1 MNNIKYALIS
11 SLLAGL
17 STMIGTLP
25 IFFKIKN
32 QNKIISSSCAFAS
45 GIILSISIFDLLPE
59 GIKYFKINNSFI
71 VTIIYSLSFLLL
83 GIIIS
88 MILDN
93 YVEKKNNKNNLYKV
107 GLLSMIVLMLHNI
120 PEGMVTFIVSSKNLK
135 LGLPISLAIA
145 LHNIPEGISISIPI
159 YYSTKSKIKA
169 ILYTLISS
177 LSEPF
182 GAIITYLFL
191 KNIINNTLL
200 GILFSIIAGI
210 MLQIST
216 CELLPSSLVYGKKR
230 YSYYYFF
237 IGFILMLIIL
247 ILF

>member
-17 STMIGTLP
+17 STTIGTIP
-25 IFFKIKN
+25 IFFKVKN
-32 QNKIISSSCAFAS
+32 QEKIISSSCAFAS

-59 GIKYFKINNSFI
+59 SIKYFNLNNNFLT
-71 VTIIYSLSFLLL
+71 TISYSLLFIIL

-107 GLLSMIVLMLHNI
+107 GILSMIVLMLHNI
-120 PEGMVTFIVSSKNLK
+120 PEGMVTFIISSKNIK

-159 YYSTKSKIKA
+159 YYSTKSKLKA
-169 ILYTLISS
+169 IFYTLISS

-191 KNIINNTLL
+191 KNIISNTLL
-200 GILFSIIAGI
+200 GVLFSLIGGI

-216 CELLPSSLVYGKKR
+216 YELLPSSLVYGKKR

-237 IGFILMLIIL
+237 IGIILMLIIL
-247 ILF
+247 LFF

>member
-1 MNNIKYALIS
+1 MNNIKYSLIIS
-11 SLLAGL
+11 SIAGL

-32 QNKIISSSCAFAS
+32 EEKIISSSCAFAS

-59 GIKYFKINNSFI
+59 SIRYLNISNNFI
-71 VTIIYSLSFLLL
+71 VTIIYSLLFIIL

-93 YVEKKNNKNNLYKV
+93 YIEKKNNKNNLYKV
-107 GLLSMIVLMLHNI
+107 GLLSMIVLILHNI
-120 PEGMVTFIVSSKNLK
+120 PEGMLTFIINSKNLK

-145 LHNIPEGISISIPI
+145 LHNIPEGISIGVPI
-159 YYSTKSKIKA
+159 YYSTKSKLKA
-169 ILYTLISS
+169 LEYTLISS
-177 LSEPF
+177 LSEPM

-191 KNIINNTLL
+191 KNIINNTIL
-200 GILFSIIAGI
+200 GILFSLISGI

-216 CELLPSSLVYGKKR
+216 YELLPSSLVYGKKR
-230 YSYYYFF
+230 YSYIFF
-237 IGFILMLIIL
+237 TIGFTLMLLIL
-247 ILF
+247 IVF

>member
-1 MNNIKYALIS
+1 
-11 SLLAGL
+11 
-17 STMIGTLP
+17 
-25 IFFKIKN
+25 
-32 QNKIISSSCAFAS
+32 
-45 GIILSISIFDLLPE
+45 
-59 GIKYFKINNSFI
+59 
-71 VTIIYSLSFLLL
+71 
-83 GIIIS
+83 

-107 GLLSMIVLMLHNI
+107 GILSMIVLMLHNI
-120 PEGMVTFIVSSKNLK
+120 PEGMVTFIISSKNIK

-159 YYSTKSKIKA
+159 YYSTKSKLKA
-169 ILYTLISS
+169 IFYTLISS

-191 KNIINNTLL
+191 KNIISNTLL
-200 GILFSIIAGI
+200 GVLFSLIGGI

-216 CELLPSSLVYGKKR
+216 YELLPSSLVYGKKR

-237 IGFILMLIIL
+237 IGIILMLIIL
-247 ILF
+247 LFF